1 MKRSSNTQSSS
12 SPKKSQTNKC
22 IRKIDQFTSKS
33 LKHHFIR
40 SKSKFVID
48 QIEKCANPQA
58 EFRSCVQKAVEDAI
72 QDAQNT
78 LGGANKVGVIISSE
92 LLDHGD
98 IILPITPITSN
109 VVDAVFNQ
117 FCKVEQSK
125 AKYVNLY
132 GAPFVVTVT
141 VLNTDGLPR
150 RRTTKGSAPPILS
163 SQSHIFKI
171 NNNDN
176 YCLFY
181 GLELMRYYSLYKR
194 GIITEKRW
202 RWINNNQTTVLQQKA
217 LQLLREAGVPTTEPE
232 YDAEIYIHQVQGLWS
247 TKYPGEYKIFIFN
260 DYQTRPITKSDVTD
274 YQFPILLYH
283 HDKHFDG
290 IKTISK
296 FFNKRYY
303 CLSCESFYERKSS
316 HSMNCSSLCHGCREV
331 GVDYPCEAQQGYFKK
346 CLHCKNNFYNKDCYE
361 RHLHKD
367 LCTKF
372 QRCGDCGVIYN
383 VKVHGNVGH
392 KCGEKF
398 CKLCKQFHIKEEDGE
413 NPCKSCFI
421 QPLKQQRIKP
431 YRIIAYDFEA
441 TQDKKVG
448 NRFEHEVNFAAA
460 TIICTECINNG
471 EWKNSLRGKKC
482 QICGPHR
489 TITFSPFDY
498 TGTTVDQK
506 IITQNPL
513 RDFVGWLLF
522 EHTKKYSTVAFA
534 HFGGRYD
541 MTMIIKEVL
550 AQGIHNPDIIKQGN
564 RLYELKIKDNEHCP
578 LTILHDSYNLMPIKL
593 SGLIKS
599 FGLKIQDKQHFPHM
613 FNKETNYDNVLP
625 HLPQR
630 QDYCPNQMKKA
641 DLQSFD
647 NWYNNN
653 LHQPFDLKEKLPEY
667 CCNDVKILT
676 HALVEL
682 RREFKQL
689 TQRNGK
695 HGGIDILWQAM
706 TIASACVKNYALNHL
721 KPNSLAIVPEKG
733 YTPQQNQSALAIKYL
748 DWYSHINNV
757 NIQTAHSRYGEYVF
771 KREGQVYQVDGYIK
785 GINGRRDKIIEVNGC
800 LWHGCEECFEEM
812 DEETR
817 MPNGKTLG
825 QLKEREVRKHDILS
839 RYVDLE
845 VVWEHEINEQL
856 KKDTAMREFF
866 DNWKDRSPIKIRDAF
881 HGGRTG
887 PMKLLHTTKPGQ
899 KISYKDFT
907 SLYPWTNFSTD
918 YPLGHPKI
926 ISFPVN
932 EQTVNWRSPSDN
944 PYKGL
949 LKVLLLPPNNSI
961 KVTVMP
967 IKFDERLL
975 FPLCQ
980 KCAKHI
986 TAKYPN
992 GLKDN
997 EYSCPHF
1004 NPNDRA
1010 FVSTCTHLE
1019 LNAALEAGYTARKL
1033 FHVLQYDQWSNNVF
1047 KSYVSEMMA
1056 LKIHATGFPSW
1067 CESEEQKREY
1077 IEECWM
1083 KFAIKLDKEKMK
1095 SEPGKRYIAK
1105 LCLNSL
1111 WGRFSMRNLLS
1122 KAIIDND
1129 ESIIHQYTEDKKIE
1143 LIDLEM
1149 MDEDN
1154 DVFMLT
1160 YKPKEEFVD
1169 ENKYSNVVISLF
1181 TTSMARLYLYEA
1193 LKKVDDTPGC
1203 EILYFDTDSI
1213 IYVHPEDND
1222 PLPTGKGHLGELTD
1236 EKPDHNILEFISAG
1250 CKNYGLKLQR
1260 KDNGE
1265 ICFDLKIRGFTLD
1278 EQTVQKIHYDTV
1290 KDQIL
1295 RYGSDDPAD
1304 PIIVTYPHFIRPN
1317 LIQGKVFTHSLTKHY
1332 QPIFTKGHPSEM
1344 KVDELF
1350 IIVMRS
1356 LVSECWIGD
1365 RRKTLQS
1372 VVGQV
1377 IEQEAEIKSSVKP
1390 LKENDLEKSERKP
1403 THTISNLLDHQ
1414 RSFWKLARP
1423 KFAVINFLC
1432 PGCRRINYKHKD
1444 QFKLMGEDEFHF
1456 TQELRRFLKLRKEIE
1471 DKPVKVELTDGSLMV
1486 FNPKQREKNRKIPT
1500 QIVHEDGLDET
1511 GSIPT
1516 LEDPYATAE
1525 ESDAEPTTS
1534 TPKTRPLIRP
1544 MRVGT
1549 NEIFQVYDIK
1559 KARPH
1564 RYGIKDDNEESFD
1577 TRFYAEDLAKTR
1589 KDAETTYRIEK
1600 VLKTRIRT
1608 EEYERTS
1615 YEQNKDYVEPFFDNY
1630 PTDYWEHIHKKYEGL
1645 QDDYKKIR
1653 ELREQQQFL
1662 TDEQKKQSIQEEIDQ
1677 LRRLIDYRK
1686 KRFAALEYEAKKRD
1700 ALQQPTALAL
1710 THGEILK
1717 ERIGK
1722 IEGTTTADREETKTH
1737 GKSLVELIEQVQ
1749 KERSAADTAYLD
1761 AELSY
1766 SKNVKESD
1774 LQASGYY
1781 VDSEN
1786 QDGTDSTQQALVAN
1800 NDPSNKEGTH
1810 WIAMFI
1816 VDDKTVY
1823 YFDSFGRI
1831 PNRSKNLC
1839 DRLNHPDEIQKV
1851 ERFLKGKT
1859 MQTTYSNHLGK
1870 QKEFIF
1876 GGITKESGRKKMAYN
1891 GFKNVTVDQ
1900 HFYVRHRICLRYP
1913 NNPCVIEK
1921 SMNGNEKFYPLELS
1935 CPSDQQL
1942 VLSIVTS
1949 GLSNDHQRALKWT
1962 LRALEWHTRALKWH
1976 TRGRSGGMVSLPFPK
1991 GDDS

>member
-1 MKRSSNTQSSS
+1 MSVSTALTLALEFICHHLDNLRLHTSPSILSNLNIISIDLLHDSICDDGPNATVSQALSKWLHIPRSDGKPKQLSCREDVNRSKIKRIITSFNEWWPHFPI
-12 SPKKSQTNKC
+12 SPC
-22 IRKIDQFTSKS
+22 
-33 LKHHFIR
+33 HHFRQLQNSEWISRWIIERWYVVSLLLVGCGTILWFFWDNTSQLGLEIALISRRFDRRVDEHFKTRKWILDKELRIR
-40 SKSKFVID
+40 EKKRWFGRKQMEIVDANGEKPLPIPQIPLPNKVIGVRGILITYFDHNVITFRRRFHRFFPPSTTNLAIVTENVRIPEFFVSTVWPMFGYSTQVMWLTTSGFHQMRQFAPSILNDCQSLRFVSFEGDIVPEFPPDDSANATDGQAVAKWLFTPHQHNEMNVLSYHELPVAQWSSKLE
-48 QIEKCANPQA
+48 QIKTAFSA
-58 EFRSCVQKAVEDAI
+58 ASSCVCFSILFGFPPSPSLDSVVPFELTNALTEEQLTLSQYYDYGQFFLLIRCPIGQKEKALEQSKKAGTSRGSRI
-72 QDAQNT
+72 FI
-78 LGGANKVGVIISSE
+78 GIGAEGYQ
-92 LLDHGD
+92 GD

-150 RRTTKGSAPPILS
+150 RRTTKGNAPPIHS

-181 GLELMRYYSLYKR
+181 ALELMRYYSLYKR
-194 GIITEKRW
+194 GIITRDKW
-202 RWINNNQTTVLQQKA
+202 RWINNNQTTVLQQKV
-217 LQLLREAGVPTTEPE
+217 QLLLRDAGIPTTEPE
-232 YDAEIYIHQVQGLWS
+232 YDAEIFIHPVQGLWS

-346 CLHCKNNFYNKDCYE
+346 CLHCKNNFYNNNCYE

-367 LCTKF
+367 LCSKF
-372 QRCGDCGVIYN
+372 QRCEDCG
-383 VKVHGNVGH
+383 
-392 KCGEKF
+392 
-398 CKLCKQFHIKEEDGE
+398 FHIKEEDGE
-413 NPCKSCFI
+413 NPCQSCFI

-498 TGTTVDQK
+498 TETTVDQK

-613 FNKETNYDNVLP
+613 FNKSSNYDKVLP
-625 HLPQR
+625 HLPPR
-630 QDYCPNQMKKA
+630 EDYCPNQMKKA
-641 DLQSFD
+641 DLQSFN

-825 QLKEREVRKHDILS
+825 QLREREVRKHDILS

-845 VVWEHEINEQL
+845 VIWEHEINEQL
-856 KKDTAMREFF
+856 KKDTAMREYF
-866 DNWKDRSPIKIRDAF
+866 DNWKDRSPIRIRDAF

-887 PMKLLHTTKPGQ
+887 PMKLLHTAKPRQ

-932 EQTVNWRSPSDN
+932 EQTVNWRAPSDN

-949 LKVLLLPPNNSI
+949 LKVLLLPPNNNI

-1004 NPNDRA
+1004 NPNDP
-1010 FVSTCTHLE
+1010 
-1019 LNAALEAGYTARKL
+1019 LEAGYTARKL

-1067 CESEEQKREY
+1067 CESEEQKKEY

-1122 KAIIDND
+1122 KAVIDND
-1129 ESIIHQYTEDKKIE
+1129 ESLIHQYTEDKKIE

-1193 LKKVDDTPGC
+1193 LKKVADTPGC

-1236 EKPDHNILEFISAG
+1236 KKPDHNILEFISAG

-1260 KDNGE
+1260 KDNG
-1265 ICFDLKIRGFTLD
+1265 
-1278 EQTVQKIHYDTV
+1278 
-1290 KDQIL
+1290 
-1295 RYGSDDPAD
+1295 
-1304 PIIVTYPHFIRPN
+1304 
-1317 LIQGKVFTHSLTKHY
+1317 
-1332 QPIFTKGHPSEM
+1332 HPSEM
-1344 KVDELF
+1344 KVEELF

-1403 THTISNLLDHQ
+1403 THTAYNLLDHQ
-1414 RSFWKLARP
+1414 RFFWKLARP

-1456 TQELRRFLKLRKEIE
+1456 TQ
-1471 DKPVKVELTDGSLMV
+1471 
-1486 FNPKQREKNRKIPT
+1486 
-1500 QIVHEDGLDET
+1500 
-1511 GSIPT
+1511 
-1516 LEDPYATAE
+1516 
-1525 ESDAEPTTS
+1525 
-1534 TPKTRPLIRP
+1534 
-1544 MRVGT
+1544 
-1549 NEIFQVYDIK
+1549 
-1559 KARPH
+1559 ARPH
-1564 RYGIKDDNEESFD
+1564 RYGIKDDNEEPFD

-1589 KDAETTYRIEK
+1589 KDAETTYRIERM
-1600 VLKTRIRT
+1600 LKTRTR
-1608 EEYERTS
+1608 S
-1615 YEQNKDYVEPFFDNY
+1615 
-1630 PTDYWEHIHKKYEGL
+1630 G
-1645 QDDYKKIR
+1645 
-1653 ELREQQQFL
+1653 
-1662 TDEQKKQSIQEEIDQ
+1662 
-1677 LRRLIDYRK
+1677 
-1686 KRFAALEYEAKKRD
+1686 
-1700 ALQQPTALAL
+1700 
-1710 THGEILK
+1710 
-1717 ERIGK
+1717 
-1722 IEGTTTADREETKTH
+1722 
-1737 GKSLVELIEQVQ
+1737 Q
-1749 KERSAADTAYLD
+1749 KEH
-1761 AELSY
+1761 
-1766 SKNVKESD
+1766 
-1774 LQASGYY
+1774 
-1781 VDSEN
+1781 
-1786 QDGTDSTQQALVAN
+1786 LV
-1800 NDPSNKEGTH
+1800 
-1810 WIAMFI
+1810 
-1816 VDDKTVY
+1816 
-1823 YFDSFGRI
+1823 
-1831 PNRSKNLC
+1831 
-1839 DRLNHPDEIQKV
+1839 
-1851 ERFLKGKT
+1851 
-1859 MQTTYSNHLGK
+1859 
-1870 QKEFIF
+1870 
-1876 GGITKESGRKKMAYN
+1876 
-1891 GFKNVTVDQ
+1891 
-1900 HFYVRHRICLRYP
+1900 
-1913 NNPCVIEK
+1913 
-1921 SMNGNEKFYPLELS
+1921 KFYGYKEP
-1935 CPSDQQL
+1935 
-1942 VLSIVTS
+1942 
-1949 GLSNDHQRALKWT
+1949 
-1962 LRALEWHTRALKWH
+1962 EWIKDTDIER
-1976 TRGRSGGMVSLPFPK
+1976 
-1991 GDDS
+1991 

>member
-1 MKRSSNTQSSS
+1 MSQSVVDRMKQLLSTGEDADVYFLVGDEDGKEATSANCHVEVTDVEPTAFKVMLSFIYTGDLSALNGDNVMEVLYAANKYNIPGLVDASLQVPVSSLPNVFFAYAQA
-12 SPKKSQTNKC
+12 KLYELENADALIKSEEFLQ
-22 IRKIDQFTSKS
+22 IDQKLLCEILGRDELQISGEIFVWDAALRWSDAKCRQNGIECS
-33 LKHHFIR
+33 AENRRQLLGPALFKIR
-40 SKSKFVID
+40 FPLFSNEEFSEIID
-48 QIEKCANPQA
+48 PQA
-58 EFRSCVQKAVEDAI
+58 EFRSCVHKAVEDAI

-78 LGGANKVGVIISSE
+78 LGGADKVGVIISSE
-92 LLDHGD
+92 LLDQGD

-150 RRTTKGSAPPILS
+150 RRTTKGSAPPMLS

-181 GLELMRYYSLYKR
+181 ALELMRLYSLYKR

-202 RWINNNQTTVLQQKA
+202 RWINNNQTTALRQKV
-217 LQLLREAGVPTTEPE
+217 QLLLRDAGIPTTEPE
-232 YDAEIYIHQVQGLWS
+232 YDAEIFIHQVQGLWS

-274 YQFPILLYH
+274 YQFPIILYH

-290 IKTISK
+290 IKTLSK
-296 FFNKRYY
+296 FFNKNYY
-303 CLSCESFYERKSS
+303 CLSCESVYERKSR

-346 CLHCKNNFYNKDCYE
+346 CLHCNNYFYNNDCYE
-361 RHLHKD
+361 RH
-367 LCTKF
+367 
-372 QRCGDCGVIYN
+372 QR
-383 VKVHGNVGH
+383 KMARTH
-392 KCGEKF
+392 
-398 CKLCKQFHIKEEDGE
+398 
-413 NPCKSCFI
+413 
-421 QPLKQQRIKP
+421 
-431 YRIIAYDFEA
+431 AA
-441 TQDKKVG
+441 TTQDKKVG

-498 TGTTVDQK
+498 TETTVDQK

-550 AQGIHNPDIIKQGN
+550 AQGIHNPEIIKQGN
-564 RLYELKIKDNEHCP
+564 RLYELKIKDNEYCP

-613 FNKETNYDNVLP
+613 FNKAENYNNVIP
-625 HLPQR
+625 HLPPR
-630 QDYCPNQMKKA
+630 EDYCPNQKKKA

-653 LHQPFDLKEKLPEY
+653 YEQKFDLKEKLPEY
-667 CCNDVKILT
+667 CCNDVQILT

-682 RREFKQL
+682 RREFKQI

-695 HGGIDILWQAM
+695 HVGIDILWQAM

-721 KPNSLAIVPEKG
+721 KQNSLAIVPEKG

-785 GINGRRDKIIEVNGC
+785 GTNERRDKIIEVNGC
-800 LWHGCEECFEEM
+800 LWHGCEECFEDM

-825 QLKEREVRKHDILS
+825 QLREREVRKHDILS

-856 KKDTAMREFF
+856 KKDKQMREFF
-866 DNWKDRSPIKIRDAF
+866 DDWKDRSPIKIRDAF

-887 PMKLLHTTKPGQ
+887 PMKLLHTAKPGQ

-926 ISFPVN
+926 ISIPPN

-949 LKVLLLPPNNSI
+949 LKVLLLPPNNNI
-961 KVTVMP
+961 NVTVMP

-975 FPLCQ
+975 FPLCE
-980 KCAKHI
+980 KCAKQI

-997 EYSCPHF
+997 DYSCPHF

-1077 IEECWM
+1077 IEECWG

-1129 ESIIHQYTEDKKIE
+1129 ESLIHQYTEDKKIE

-1193 LKKVDDTPGC
+1193 LKKVANTPGC

-1236 EKPDHNILEFISAG
+1236 EKPDHDILEFISAG

-1260 KDNGE
+1260 KDNG
-1265 ICFDLKIRGFTLD
+1265 
-1278 EQTVQKIHYDTV
+1278 
-1290 KDQIL
+1290 
-1295 RYGSDDPAD
+1295 
-1304 PIIVTYPHFIRPN
+1304 
-1317 LIQGKVFTHSLTKHY
+1317 
-1332 QPIFTKGHPSEM
+1332 HPSEM
-1344 KVDELF
+1344 KVEELF

-1403 THTISNLLDHQ
+1403 THTAYNLLDHQ
-1414 RSFWKLARP
+1414 RFFWKLARP

-1456 TQELRRFLKLRKEIE
+1456 TQIVKE
-1471 DKPVKVELTDGSLMV
+1471 
-1486 FNPKQREKNRKIPT
+1486 EK
-1500 QIVHEDGLDET
+1500 EELDET

-1516 LEDPYATAE
+1516 FEDPYATAE
-1525 ESDAEPTTS
+1525 ESDAEPTTTT
-1534 TPKTRPLIRP
+1534 TPKSRQLFRPL
-1544 MRVGT
+1544 RVGT
-1549 NEIFQVYDIK
+1549 IYDIK

-1564 RYGIKDDNEESFD
+1564 RYGIKDDNEEPFD
-1577 TRFYAEDLAKTR
+1577 TRFYAEDLTKTR
-1589 KDAETTYRIEK
+1589 KDAETTYRIER
-1600 VLKTRIRT
+1600 VLKTRTR
-1608 EEYERTS
+1608 S
-1615 YEQNKDYVEPFFDNY
+1615 
-1630 PTDYWEHIHKKYEGL
+1630 G
-1645 QDDYKKIR
+1645 
-1653 ELREQQQFL
+1653 
-1662 TDEQKKQSIQEEIDQ
+1662 
-1677 LRRLIDYRK
+1677 
-1686 KRFAALEYEAKKRD
+1686 
-1700 ALQQPTALAL
+1700 
-1710 THGEILK
+1710 
-1717 ERIGK
+1717 
-1722 IEGTTTADREETKTH
+1722 
-1737 GKSLVELIEQVQ
+1737 Q
-1749 KERSAADTAYLD
+1749 KEH
-1761 AELSY
+1761 
-1766 SKNVKESD
+1766 
-1774 LQASGYY
+1774 
-1781 VDSEN
+1781 
-1786 QDGTDSTQQALVAN
+1786 LV
-1800 NDPSNKEGTH
+1800 
-1810 WIAMFI
+1810 
-1816 VDDKTVY
+1816 
-1823 YFDSFGRI
+1823 
-1831 PNRSKNLC
+1831 
-1839 DRLNHPDEIQKV
+1839 
-1851 ERFLKGKT
+1851 
-1859 MQTTYSNHLGK
+1859 
-1870 QKEFIF
+1870 
-1876 GGITKESGRKKMAYN
+1876 
-1891 GFKNVTVDQ
+1891 
-1900 HFYVRHRICLRYP
+1900 
-1913 NNPCVIEK
+1913 
-1921 SMNGNEKFYPLELS
+1921 KFYGYKEP
-1935 CPSDQQL
+1935 
-1942 VLSIVTS
+1942 
-1949 GLSNDHQRALKWT
+1949 
-1962 LRALEWHTRALKWH
+1962 EWIKDTDIER
-1976 TRGRSGGMVSLPFPK
+1976 
-1991 GDDS
+1991 

>member
-1 MKRSSNTQSSS
+1 MKRFSLSQNSSS
-12 SPKKSQTNKC
+12 SSSIKKSQPNKC
-22 IRKIDQFTSKS
+22 IRKIDNLTSKS
-33 LKHHFIR
+33 KKYQLVR
-40 SKSKFVID
+40 SKSKFVIEEID
-48 QIEKCANPQA
+48 KCADPAA
-58 EFRSCVQKAVEDAI
+58 ELRSCIHHSIEEAI
-72 QDAQNT
+72 LDGQNT
-78 LGGANKVGVIISSE
+78 LGATNKVGVIISSE
-92 LLDHGD
+92 LLDQGD

-125 AKYVNLY
+125 SKHVNLY
-132 GAPFVVTVT
+132 GAPFIITVT
-141 VLNTDGLPR
+141 VLNTNGLPR
-150 RRTTKGSAPPILS
+150 QRTTKGKGRPPVS
-163 SQSHIFKI
+163 SQSHIFKV

-181 GLELMRYYSLYKR
+181 ALELMRYYSLYKR
-194 GIITEKRW
+194 GIITEDRW
-202 RWINNNQTTVLQQKA
+202 RWLNNNQTTVLRPKA
-217 LQLLREAGVPTTEPE
+217 LQLLREAGIPTTETE
-232 YDAEIYIHQVQGLWS
+232 YDAEVYIHQVQGLWNV
-247 TKYPGEYKIFIFN
+247 KHPGEYKIFIFN
-260 DYQTRPITKSDVTD
+260 DYQMRPITKSDVTD

-283 HDKHFDG
+283 NNNHFDG

-303 CLSCESFYERKSS
+303 CLSCESPYSHKLE
-316 HSMNCSSLCHGCREV
+316 HSMNCTSLCHGCREV
-331 GVDYPCEAQQGYFKK
+331 GVDYPCEPQQGYVKK
-346 CLHCKNNFYNKDCYE
+346 CEHCNNTFYNNNCYG

-372 QRCGDCGVIYN
+372 QRCGYCGVVYN
-383 VKVHGNVGH
+383 IKVHGSVGH
-392 KCGEKF
+392 KCGEQF
-398 CKLCKQFHIKEEDGE
+398 CKLCKQFHIKEEDDDGMS
-413 NPCKSCFI
+413 PCRKCFI
-421 QPLKQQRIKP
+421 QPLKLNKTKP

-460 TIICTECINNG
+460 TIICTDCINNG
-471 EWKNSLRGKKC
+471 EWKNSLQGKNC

-498 TGTTVDQK
+498 TETTVDQK
-506 IITQNPL
+506 VITQQPL
-513 RDFVGWLLF
+513 REFVQWLLF
-522 EHTKKYSTVAFA
+522 DHNKKFPTVAFA

-564 RLYELKIKDNEHCP
+564 RLFELKIKDNEHGP
-578 LTILHDSYNLMPIKL
+578 LTIFHDSYNLMPIKL

-599 FGLKIQDKQHFPHM
+599 FGLTIQDKQHFPHM
-613 FNKETNYDNVLP
+613 FNKSANYNNVLP
-625 HLPQR
+625 HLPPR
-630 QDYCPNQMKKA
+630 EDYCPNQKKKA
-641 DLQSFD
+641 DLQKFD

-653 LHQPFDLKEKLPEY
+653 LHQKFDLKEKLPEY
-667 CCNDVKILT
+667 CCNDVQILT
-676 HALVEL
+676 HALIEL

-706 TIASACVKNYALNHL
+706 TIASACVKNFALNHL
-721 KPNSLAIVPEKG
+721 KLNSLAIVPEKG

-757 NIQTAHSRYGEYVF
+757 NIQTAHSRYGEY
-771 KREGQVYQVDGYIK
+771 D
-785 GINGRRDKIIEVNGC
+785 
-800 LWHGCEECFEEM
+800 M
-812 DEETR
+812 DDETK
-817 MPNGKTLG
+817 MPNRKTLREIR
-825 QLKEREVRKHDILS
+825 EREEKKHEILS

-845 VVWEHEINEQL
+845 VVWEHEINEKL
-856 KKDTAMREFF
+856 KKDKQMREFF
-866 DNWKDRSPIKIRDAF
+866 DNWKDHSPIKIRDAF

-887 PMKLLHTTKPGQ
+887 PMKLLHTAKPGQ

-949 LKVLLLPPNNSI
+949 LKVLLLPPNNNI
-961 KVTVMP
+961 NVTVMP

-975 FPLCQ
+975 FPLCE
-980 KCAKHI
+980 KCAKQI

-992 GLKDN
+992 GLKDDN
-997 EYSCPHF
+997 YSCPHF

-1067 CESEEQKREY
+1067 CESEEQKSEY

-1122 KAIIDND
+1122 KAIINND
-1129 ESIIHQYTEDKKIE
+1129 PCILRQYTDDKKIDIMDIE
-1143 LIDLEM
+1143 L

-1169 ENKYSNVVISLF
+1169 ENKYSNVVISLY
-1181 TTSMARLYLYEA
+1181 TTSMARLYLYEV
-1193 LKKVDDTPGC
+1193 LKKVANTPGC

-1213 IYVHPEDND
+1213 IYVHPEDSD

-1250 CKNYGLKLQR
+1250 CKNYGLKLER
-1260 KDNGE
+1260 KDNGKIE
-1265 ICFDLKIRGFTLD
+1265 YDLKIRGITLD
-1278 EQTVQKIHYDTV
+1278 EQTVQTIHYDSV
-1290 KDQIL
+1290 KEQIL

-1350 IIVMRS
+1350 IIVMHS
-1356 LVSECWIGD
+1356 L
-1365 RRKTLQS
+1365 KTLQS

-1377 IEQEAEIKSSVKP
+1377 IEQESEIKSSEKP
-1390 LKENDLEKSERKP
+1390 LKANNLEKNERKP
-1403 THTISNLLDHQ
+1403 THTVYNLLDHQ

-1456 TQELRRFLKLRKEIE
+1456 TQVMCPGCELRRFLKLRKEIE

-1486 FNPKQREKNRKIPT
+1486 FNPRHREKDRKIPT
-1500 QIVHEDGLDET
+1500 QIVKEEELDET

-1516 LEDPYATAE
+1516 FEDPYATAE
-1525 ESDAEPTTS
+1525 ESDAEPTTTT
-1534 TPKTRPLIRP
+1534 TPKTRQLFRPL
-1544 MRVGT
+1544 RVGT
-1549 NEIFQVYDIK
+1549 IYDIK
-1559 KARPH
+1559 KARPN
-1564 RYGIKDDNEESFD
+1564 RYGIKDDNEEPFD

-1589 KDAETTYRIEK
+1589 KDAETTYRIER
-1600 VLKTRIRT
+1600 VLKTRTR
-1608 EEYERTS
+1608 S
-1615 YEQNKDYVEPFFDNY
+1615 
-1630 PTDYWEHIHKKYEGL
+1630 G
-1645 QDDYKKIR
+1645 
-1653 ELREQQQFL
+1653 
-1662 TDEQKKQSIQEEIDQ
+1662 
-1677 LRRLIDYRK
+1677 
-1686 KRFAALEYEAKKRD
+1686 
-1700 ALQQPTALAL
+1700 
-1710 THGEILK
+1710 
-1717 ERIGK
+1717 
-1722 IEGTTTADREETKTH
+1722 
-1737 GKSLVELIEQVQ
+1737 Q
-1749 KERSAADTAYLD
+1749 KEH
-1761 AELSY
+1761 
-1766 SKNVKESD
+1766 
-1774 LQASGYY
+1774 
-1781 VDSEN
+1781 
-1786 QDGTDSTQQALVAN
+1786 LV
-1800 NDPSNKEGTH
+1800 
-1810 WIAMFI
+1810 
-1816 VDDKTVY
+1816 
-1823 YFDSFGRI
+1823 
-1831 PNRSKNLC
+1831 
-1839 DRLNHPDEIQKV
+1839 
-1851 ERFLKGKT
+1851 
-1859 MQTTYSNHLGK
+1859 
-1870 QKEFIF
+1870 
-1876 GGITKESGRKKMAYN
+1876 
-1891 GFKNVTVDQ
+1891 
-1900 HFYVRHRICLRYP
+1900 
-1913 NNPCVIEK
+1913 
-1921 SMNGNEKFYPLELS
+1921 KFYGYKEP
-1935 CPSDQQL
+1935 
-1942 VLSIVTS
+1942 
-1949 GLSNDHQRALKWT
+1949 
-1962 LRALEWHTRALKWH
+1962 EWIKDRDIE
-1976 TRGRSGGMVSLPFPK
+1976 R
-1991 GDDS
+1991 

>member
-1 MKRSSNTQSSS
+1 MKRSSNTQASSS
-12 SPKKSQTNKC
+12 FKKSQTNKC

-33 LKHHFIR
+33 IKHHFIR

-48 QIEKCANPQA
+48 EIDKCADPAA
-58 EFRSCVQKAVEDAI
+58 ELRSCVHKAVEDAI
-72 QDAQNT
+72 HDAQNT
-78 LGGANKVGVIISSE
+78 IGGANKVGVIISSQ
-92 LLDHGD
+92 LLDQGD
-98 IILPITPITSN
+98 IIHPITPITSN
-109 VVDAVFNQ
+109 LVDAVFNQ

-132 GAPFVVTVT
+132 GAPFIITVT

-150 RRTTKGSAPPILS
+150 RRTTKGSAPPIHS
-163 SQSHIFKI
+163 SRSHIFKI

-181 GLELMRYYSLYKR
+181 ALELMRLYSLYKR
-194 GIITEKRW
+194 GIITRDKW
-202 RWINNNQTTVLQQKA
+202 RWISNNQTTALRQKV
-217 LQLLREAGVPTTEPE
+217 QLLLRDAGIPTTETE

-247 TKYPGEYKIFIFN
+247 TKYP
-260 DYQTRPITKSDVTD
+260 
-274 YQFPILLYH
+274 
-283 HDKHFDG
+283 
-290 IKTISK
+290 
-296 FFNKRYY
+296 
-303 CLSCESFYERKSS
+303 
-316 HSMNCSSLCHGCREV
+316 
-331 GVDYPCEAQQGYFKK
+331 
-346 CLHCKNNFYNKDCYE
+346 
-361 RHLHKD
+361 
-367 LCTKF
+367 
-372 QRCGDCGVIYN
+372 
-383 VKVHGNVGH
+383 
-392 KCGEKF
+392 
-398 CKLCKQFHIKEEDGE
+398 
-413 NPCKSCFI
+413 
-421 QPLKQQRIKP
+421 
-431 YRIIAYDFEA
+431 A

-471 EWKNSLRGKKC
+471 EWKNSLHGKKC
-482 QICGPHR
+482 SICGPHR
-489 TITFSPFDY
+489 AISFSPFDY
-498 TGTTVDQK
+498 TETTVDQK

-522 EHTKKYSTVAFA
+522 DHNKKYSTVAFA

-550 AQGIHNPDIIKQGN
+550 AQGIHNPEIIKQGN

-613 FNKETNYDNVLP
+613 FNKLSNYDNVLP
-625 HLPQR
+625 HLPPR
-630 QDYCPNQMKKA
+630 EDYCPNQMKKP
-641 DLQSFD
+641 DLQNFD
-647 NWYNNN
+647 DWYNNN
-653 LHQPFDLKEKLPEY
+653 LHQKFDLKEKLPEY
-667 CCNDVKILT
+667 CCNDVHILT

-748 DWYSHINNV
+748 DWYSHINNI
-757 NIQTAHSRYGEYVF
+757 NIQTAHSHYGEYIF

-785 GINGRRDKIIEVNGC
+785 GENGRRDKIIEVNGC
-800 LWHGCEECFEEM
+800 LWHGCEECFEDM

-825 QLKEREVRKHDILS
+825 QLREREVRKHDILS

-845 VVWEHEINEQL
+845 VIWEHEINEQL
-856 KKDTAMREFF
+856 KKYKQMREFF
-866 DNWKDRSPIKIRDAF
+866 DDWKDRSPIKIREAF
-881 HGGRTG
+881 HGRRTG
-887 PMKLLHTTKPGQ
+887 PMKLLHTAKPGQ

-949 LKVLLLPPNNSI
+949 LKVLLLPPNNNI

-975 FPLCQ
+975 FPLCE
-980 KCAKHI
+980 KCAKQI

-997 EYSCPHF
+997 DYSCPHF

-1019 LNAALEAGYTARKL
+1019 LNVALEAGYTVRKL

-1067 CESEEQKREY
+1067 CESEEQKSEY
-1077 IEECWM
+1077 IEECWW

-1129 ESIIHQYTEDKKIE
+1129 ESLIHQYTEDKKIE

-1154 DVFMLT
+1154 DVYMLT

-1193 LKKVDDTPGC
+1193 LKKVTDTPGC

-1260 KDNGE
+1260 KDNGGIE
-1265 ICFDLKIRGFTLD
+1265 YDLKIRR
-1278 EQTVQKIHYDTV
+1278 V
-1290 KDQIL
+1290 
-1295 RYGSDDPAD
+1295 
-1304 PIIVTYPHFIRPN
+1304 
-1317 LIQGKVFTHSLTKHY
+1317 HSRRTDC
-1332 QPIFTKGHPSEM
+1332 HPFEM
-1344 KVDELF
+1344 KVEELF

-1365 RRKTLQS
+1365 RR
-1372 VVGQV
+1372 
-1377 IEQEAEIKSSVKP
+1377 VKP
-1390 LKENDLEKSERKP
+1390 
-1403 THTISNLLDHQ
+1403 
-1414 RSFWKLARP
+1414 
-1423 KFAVINFLC
+1423 
-1432 PGCRRINYKHKD
+1432 
-1444 QFKLMGEDEFHF
+1444 
-1456 TQELRRFLKLRKEIE
+1456 
-1471 DKPVKVELTDGSLMV
+1471 
-1486 FNPKQREKNRKIPT
+1486 
-1500 QIVHEDGLDET
+1500 
-1511 GSIPT
+1511 
-1516 LEDPYATAE
+1516 
-1525 ESDAEPTTS
+1525 
-1534 TPKTRPLIRP
+1534 
-1544 MRVGT
+1544 
-1549 NEIFQVYDIK
+1549 
-1559 KARPH
+1559 
-1564 RYGIKDDNEESFD
+1564 
-1577 TRFYAEDLAKTR
+1577 
-1589 KDAETTYRIEK
+1589 
-1600 VLKTRIRT
+1600 
-1608 EEYERTS
+1608 
-1615 YEQNKDYVEPFFDNY
+1615 
-1630 PTDYWEHIHKKYEGL
+1630 
-1645 QDDYKKIR
+1645 
-1653 ELREQQQFL
+1653 
-1662 TDEQKKQSIQEEIDQ
+1662 
-1677 LRRLIDYRK
+1677 
-1686 KRFAALEYEAKKRD
+1686 
-1700 ALQQPTALAL
+1700 
-1710 THGEILK
+1710 
-1717 ERIGK
+1717 
-1722 IEGTTTADREETKTH
+1722 
-1737 GKSLVELIEQVQ
+1737 
-1749 KERSAADTAYLD
+1749 
-1761 AELSY
+1761 
-1766 SKNVKESD
+1766 
-1774 LQASGYY
+1774 
-1781 VDSEN
+1781 
-1786 QDGTDSTQQALVAN
+1786 
-1800 NDPSNKEGTH
+1800 
-1810 WIAMFI
+1810 
-1816 VDDKTVY
+1816 
-1823 YFDSFGRI
+1823 
-1831 PNRSKNLC
+1831 
-1839 DRLNHPDEIQKV
+1839 
-1851 ERFLKGKT
+1851 
-1859 MQTTYSNHLGK
+1859 
-1870 QKEFIF
+1870 
-1876 GGITKESGRKKMAYN
+1876 
-1891 GFKNVTVDQ
+1891 
-1900 HFYVRHRICLRYP
+1900 
-1913 NNPCVIEK
+1913 
-1921 SMNGNEKFYPLELS
+1921 
-1935 CPSDQQL
+1935 
-1942 VLSIVTS
+1942 
-1949 GLSNDHQRALKWT
+1949 
-1962 LRALEWHTRALKWH
+1962 
-1976 TRGRSGGMVSLPFPK
+1976 FP
-1991 GDDS
+1991 